1 MMDPISIRELR
12 EGDNFNQ
19 VFRLASCQLLTTRT
33 GKPYLNVSLG
43 DATGEIEGKI
53 WDNAD
58 IIKEQLDGCSYV
70 RVIGSISSYKGK
82 LQVKVDQLKAL
93 SDDDIDPAQFLPSS
107 DNDPDQTLAQ
117 LKKICMDN
125 ISDPHL
131 LKLME
136 LFFGDEELMKKF
148 KISPAAKGLHHTYI
162 HGLMEHT
169 LSVTKICLFLCGH
182 YSGINK
188 DILISAAVL
197 HDIGKTDELTATP
210 NFDYTTQGRLIGH
223 VVIGLRIFESLA
235 DQVEGFSDDLRMLI
249 SHMLLSH
256 MGQHEY
262 KSPVVPMFTEAMI
275 LHAADD
281 LDAKTELTRR
291 QIENDTSKDSD
302 FTAYHRLLERYFYK
316 GVTAPKSE

>member
-1 MMDPISIRELR
+1 MDPISIRELR

-19 VFRLASCQLLTTRT
+19 VFRLASYQLLTTRT
-33 GKPYLNVSLG
+33 GKPYLNVFFG

-70 RVIGSISSYKGK
+70 RVIGAVGSYKGK
-82 LQVKVDQLKAL
+82 LQINVDQLKAL

-107 DNDPDQTLAQ
+107 TNDPEQTLEELKQ
-117 LKKICMDN
+117 LCLDN
-125 ISDPHL
+125 IGDPQL

-136 LFFGDEELMKKF
+136 LFFGDEPLMEKF
-148 KISPAAKGLHHTYI
+148 KLSPAAKGLHHTYI
-162 HGLMEHT
+162 NGLLEHT
-169 LSVTKICLFLCGH
+169 LSVARICLFLCGH
-182 YSGINK
+182 YPGINK
-188 DILISAAVL
+188 DILIPAAVL
-197 HDIGKTDELTATP
+197 HDIGKTEELTVSP

-235 DQVEGFSDDLRMLI
+235 DRVEGFSDQLRLLM

-291 QIENDTSKDSD
+291 HIDSDTSSGSD
-302 FTAYHRLLERYFYK
+302 FTSYHRLLERFFYK
-316 GVTAPKSE
+316 GVTAEQPKQ